1 MTNLSEKFLSNL
13 IQRGYNYVDSGFCVW
28 ADWKQEMSSF
38 LHASNN
44 DLLDLPETDIN
55 DIIQFVW
62 DQSYA
67 IEKKEK
73 KISEWAFV
81 NNQETKYQKE
91 MRNSIYRLFK
101 AIENYRKSEFF
112 KELLKFSAQFKLL
125 APYNAMM
132 VKTQMPSARYVLTA
146 ANWEK
151 SMIESLKGMRDL

>member
-44 DLLDLPETDIN
+44 DLLDLSETDIN

-62 DQSYA
+62 NQSYT

-81 NNQETKYQKE
+81 KNQETKYK
-91 MRNSIYRLFK
+91 RKCAIVSIVYLRRLKTIVK
-101 AIENYRKSEFF
+101 AN
-112 KELLKFSAQFKLL
+112 
-125 APYNAMM
+125 
-132 VKTQMPSARYVLTA
+132 
-146 ANWEK
+146 
-151 SMIESLKGMRDL
+151 SLKNF

>member
-44 DLLDLPETDIN
+44 DQLDLSETDIN

-62 DQSYA
+62 NQSYT

-73 KISEWAFV
+73 KYLNGLLSRIR
-81 NNQETKYQKE
+81 KL
-91 MRNSIYRLFK
+91 SIKRKCAIVSIVYLRRLKTIVK
-101 AIENYRKSEFF
+101 AN
-112 KELLKFSAQFKLL
+112 
-125 APYNAMM
+125 
-132 VKTQMPSARYVLTA
+132 
-146 ANWEK
+146 
-151 SMIESLKGMRDL
+151 SLKNF